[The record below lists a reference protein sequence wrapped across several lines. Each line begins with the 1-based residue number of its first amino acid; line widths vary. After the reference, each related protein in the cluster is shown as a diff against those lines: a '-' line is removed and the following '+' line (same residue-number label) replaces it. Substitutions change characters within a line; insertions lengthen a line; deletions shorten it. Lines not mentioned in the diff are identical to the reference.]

1 MDINRRGYQ
10 RNRKFLRAT
19 SEIPN
24 TTFENMTEETLET
37 MKYDIENKAVTQSS
51 SKGTHSLI
59 KDVQQEQKGADTKNS
74 KLESK
79 SPSMKTKSEVL
90 KERAI
95 ERDDHMRNENGVL
108 RTKTR
113 VIKKPIQRLPNINQA
128 KRFETE
134 EGDVGTHLDS
144 KVHEILNYI
153 ITAMQSV
160 ITTT

>member
-1 MDINRRGYQ
+1 MSCQLCEKVTKTSKWRLGQIISKLGERSYLVDINRRGYQ

-113 VIKKPIQRLPNINQA
+113 VIKKPNRYN
-128 KRFETE
+128 
-134 EGDVGTHLDS
+134 DC
-144 KVHEILNYI
+144 
-153 ITAMQSV
+153 V
-160 ITTT
+160 I

>member
-1 MDINRRGYQ
+1 MSCQLCEKVTKPQNGALVRLSVNWVNARIWVDINRRGYQ

-113 VIKKPIQRLPNINQA
+113 VIKKPNRYN
-128 KRFETE
+128 
-134 EGDVGTHLDS
+134 DC
-144 KVHEILNYI
+144 
-153 ITAMQSV
+153 V
-160 ITTT
+160 I